1 MNDEGQFK
9 KRILLIAGKY
19 PLKGLNTAQ
28 EVRDEIAAYLGDA
41 IEVIEE
47 AKKEFPLPPEEI
59 PAYLEGTPCSPE
71 GEYLTEIVKWF
82 IEYFGNKR

>member
-9 KRILLIAGKY
+9 KRIKYAIDDIYSKESMKTMNLLDRGIA
-19 PLKGLNTAQ
+19 
-28 EVRDEIAAYLGDA
+28 VVS
-41 IEVIEE
+41 IEVVDE